1 MNADQL
7 LENFERI
14 AEAPDSVSHLRK
26 FILDLAV
33 RGKLVEQD
41 SNDESA
47 LQLIEQIRQS
57 ASEPSR
63 NRRSLSKLTSRES
76 APPFTVPAK

>member
-1 MNADQL
+1 VNADQL